1 MMVLV
6 LSLLFTLVQSSW
18 PDPGQVVSTVD
29 KTADF
34 ASVHTFAWEKGLE
47 VFDRDAHKSII
58 DAIEAELASRGIRP
72 AADRGSADVIMRYD
86 GLASTYVDLDELQ
99 RTSKKDPNALAP
111 TKALGSLAISMHKNK
126 SPQRLWIGH
135 ARDFVDVTPA
145 VRDASI
151 RKIVAR
157 VFETYPRRPNP

>member
-1 MMVLV
+1 M
-6 LSLLFTLVQSSW
+6 
-18 PDPGQVVSTVD
+18 
-29 KTADF
+29 
-34 ASVHTFAWEKGLE
+34 
-47 VFDRDAHKSII
+47 
-58 DAIEAELASRGIRP
+58 
-72 AADRGSADVIMRYD
+72 
-86 GLASTYVDLDELQ
+86 ASTYVDLDELQ

-157 VFETYPRRPNP
+157 VFETYPKRPNP